1 MDDLIDRDL
10 VIQKIIN
17 RKSREPKGL
26 IEDVNS
32 YLQGK
37 AQMQLEII
45 DVIRDIPQADTS
57 NYIKIPEEIDDAAEK
72 LGEILKLITDML
84 AEVLQEFKNNPEDLK
99 NACKDELYNE
109 LKGLLLNL

>member
-1 MDDLIDRDL
+1 MDDLIDRKELLNNRPEYLNPKMEDE
-10 VIQKIIN
+10 IQSA
-17 RKSREPKGL
+17 RHKGWN
-26 IEDVNS
+26 DCNS
-32 YLQGK
+32 YYYDLIVKQPK
-37 AQMQLEII
+37 
-45 DVIRDIPQADTS
+45 ADTS

>member
-1 MDDLIDRDL
+1 MDDLIDRKELLNSRPEYLNPQMEDE
-10 VIQKIIN
+10 IQSA
-17 RKSREPKGL
+17 RHKGWN
-26 IEDVNS
+26 DCNS
-32 YLQGK
+32 YYYDL
-37 AQMQLEII
+37 II
-45 DVIRDIPQADTS
+45 GQPQADTS